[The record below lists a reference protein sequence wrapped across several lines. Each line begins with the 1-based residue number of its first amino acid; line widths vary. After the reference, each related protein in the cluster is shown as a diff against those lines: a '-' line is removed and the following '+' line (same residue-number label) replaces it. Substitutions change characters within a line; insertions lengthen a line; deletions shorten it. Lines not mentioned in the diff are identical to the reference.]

1 MHITLEDILASPQ
14 APSLVA
20 EAQKKLEEEARR
32 RAEFRQWLSAGV
44 KAEFIQG
51 EVVVHPPVKRRH
63 SLASEFLFTLLS
75 LFVRLREAGE
85 VRHDK
90 ALIALTRNDYEPDIC
105 FWKKEKAEAF
115 DDATL
120 IYLPPDWIVEVLSR
134 KTQKTDRTLKL
145 QDYALHGIQEYW
157 IVDPYKKTVE
167 QYGLLTES
175 DTSYLPH
182 GKYSL
187 NEEIGSLTLP
197 DFIIPVRAIFEPE
210 ANLKSLSQ
218 IMMSTQ
224 GKP

>member
-51 EVVVHPPVKRRH
+51 EVFVHLPVKRCH

-90 ALIALTRNDYEPDIC
+90 AL
-105 FWKKEKAEAF
+105 
-115 DDATL
+115 
-120 IYLPPDWIVEVLSR
+120 R
-134 KTQKTDRTLKL
+134 K
-145 QDYALHGIQEYW
+145 
-157 IVDPYKKTVE
+157 P
-167 QYGLLTES
+167 
-175 DTSYLPH
+175 
-182 GKYSL
+182 
-187 NEEIGSLTLP
+187 
-197 DFIIPVRAIFEPE
+197 
-210 ANLKSLSQ
+210 
-218 IMMSTQ
+218 
-224 GKP
+224 